1 MFFCCFS
8 VKTKTRI
15 PVKSKAFYPSSGKND
30 QGGIYILY
38 IDLSKNC
45 CSRNYV
51 HTNVFYCTIPSNLYF
66 VMVVFC
72 FLVLKLPGSVSEEI
86 KNNMF
91 ITCTSNLS
99 INISQWHGLLHEVE
113 RNFC

>member
-1 MFFCCFS
+1 MVYKMLIFLSFFCCFS

-51 HTNVFYCTIPSNLYF
+51 HTNVFLLYNSF
-66 VMVVFC
+66 KFIFC
-72 FLVLKLPGSVSEEI
+72 YSGVLFFGS
-86 KNNMF
+86 
-91 ITCTSNLS
+91 
-99 INISQWHGLLHEVE
+99 
-113 RNFC
+113 

>member
-1 MFFCCFS
+1 MFFAVFQLKQKQEYQLKAKHFIPPQVRMIKVEYIYCTLIYL
-8 VKTKTRI
+8 KTVVQEI
-15 PVKSKAFYPSSGKND
+15 M
-30 QGGIYILY
+30 YIQMY
-38 IDLSKNC
+38 
-45 CSRNYV
+45 
-51 HTNVFYCTIPSNLYF
+51 FYCTIPSNLYF

-99 INISQWHGLLHEVE
+99 INISQ
-113 RNFC
+113 